1 MWQKLIQDESLVIKD
16 VRIFNEDVMEVS
28 VMKKE
33 KDACEGARKTNIFI
47 ACFTAALT
55 RLKLYAELEKLGEQ
69 VPYYDTDS
77 VIYRWKQ
84 GQPFIPARIFL
95 GEMTDKLGGD
105 PVMEFGSAG
114 PKSYCYQTMS
124 GKSECK
130 NKGTKSSFEINQVLN
145 CDSTMMQHIQQELAN
160 PLQCRRLMNIDIKDH
175 FVRGSA
181 HKTVSLKD
189 LVKVFGVNWDKR
201 IVEKGTGAT
210 HPYGFICV
218 AN

>member
-1 MWQKLIQDESLVIKD
+1 
-16 VRIFNEDVMEVS
+16 MEVS

-47 ACFTAALT
+47 ACFTAALA

-84 GQPFIPARIFL
+84 GQPFIPTRIFSA
-95 GEMTDKLGGD
+95 EMTYKLGGD

-160 PLQCRRLMNIDIKDH
+160 PLQCRRLMNIDIKDY
-175 FVRGSA
+175 FVRGGR

-210 HPYGFICV
+210 HPYGFICM